1 MIIAVIGE
9 SHARPHI
16 AKLAEEVGRELAR
29 QNIDLVCGGMGGVM
43 EAACRGAKAEG
54 GTTIAILAGSD
65 PLQSNDYIDIPI
77 LTGLGYARNVIVVK
91 TGMAVI
97 AIGGAYGTLSEIG
110 HALAEDIPVI
120 GLQTWALTRSAEPPD
135 TSITIASNPT
145 DAVQKAIRAANHRF
159 QAFERRR
166 NADKDPFDSLS

>member
-29 QNIDLVCGGMGGVM
+29 RKIDLVCGGMGGVI

-97 AIGGAYGTLSEIG
+97 AVGGAYGTLSEIG

-120 GLQTWALTRSAEPPD
+120 GLQTWTLTRSGEDPD
-135 TSITIASNPT
+135 TSIIIVSDP
-145 DAVQKAIRAANHRF
+145 DAAVHKAIRAAEDRL
-159 QAFERRR
+159 QALERRHL
-166 NADKDPFDSLS
+166 DSG